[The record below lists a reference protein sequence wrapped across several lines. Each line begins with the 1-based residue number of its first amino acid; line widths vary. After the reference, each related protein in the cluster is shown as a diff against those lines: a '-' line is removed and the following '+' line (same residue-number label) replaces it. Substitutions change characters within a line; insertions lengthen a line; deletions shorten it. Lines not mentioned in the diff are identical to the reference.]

1 MLVKSQF
8 DGSFAV
14 PAGLPVQVLASE
26 TNHVKGHFF
35 GGELSKSGAR
45 Q

>member
-1 MLVKSQF
+1 
-8 DGSFAV
+8 
-14 PAGLPVQVLASE
+14 VLASE